1 MVFFEADVAFV
12 LIGLVAGV
20 LAGML
25 PGVGMAVL
33 MITVYPILYLYEPI
47 QAIQFYLSAILVSQF
62 MGSVVATYFAV
73 PGESSSIPAVV
84 EGHKL
89 AREGKAT
96 QAIFIAAGGSFIG
109 GIIAFIGL
117 YLLGMYLMDVFR
129 IFTTVFNVIII
140 SLVFVLIFATP
151 ATNMWERILFPVIG
165 GGLSLIGMTPWD
177 SNTSWAFGIEAL
189 EPGVPDMAILLGLYT
204 LPLLWHLNNTPIH
217 ERLAVQDF
225 NIRQIVVRF
234 RHFILS
240 IFYGI
245 YGFIVGFM
253 PGIGLGIVSNTAY
266 ALQKRIDAKMKL
278 GTPGENQLLAAETA
292 NNSGA
297 FAIMLPLL
305 IFGIPTTTSQAVLYN
320 LLIDQNYDFG
330 PLSFDAAVITGI
342 LTVVLFT
349 TFVGFLLAGPLA
361 RLLALFFSKS
371 QKHIYIGI
379 SILMIVIT
387 LYVGYTT
394 IDFWLYLW
402 TIVLSCIFGMVF
414 FKYDILKIIYFFII
428 TPFFVENWGRLGF
441 ILDIY

>member
-12 LIGLVAGV
+12 LIGLLAGV

-225 NIRQIVVRF
+225 DIRQIVVRF

-266 ALQKRIDAKMKL
+266 
-278 GTPGENQLLAAETA
+278 
-292 NNSGA
+292 A

-402 TIVLSCIFGMVF
+402 TIILSCIFGMIF

>member
-1 MVFFEADVAFV
+1 MIFFEADVVFV
-12 LIGLVAGV
+12 LTGLLAGV

-25 PGVGMAVL
+25 PGVGMSVL

-62 MGSVVATYFAV
+62 MGSIVATYFAI
-73 PGESSSIPAVV
+73 PGEPSSIPAVV

-89 AREGKAT
+89 ARQGKAT
-96 QAIFIAAGGSFIG
+96 QAIFIAAGGSVIG

-117 YLLGMYLMDVFR
+117 YVLGMYLMDVFR

-140 SLVFVLIFATP
+140 SLVFVLIFVTP

-165 GGLSLIGMTPWD
+165 GGLSLIGMSPWD
-177 SNTSWAFGIEAL
+177 SNVTWSVGIEAL
-189 EPGVPDMAILLGLYT
+189 GAGVPDMAILLGLYT
-204 LPLLWHLNNTPIH
+204 LPLLWSLNKTPIH
-217 ERLAVQDF
+217 ERKAIEHFD
-225 NIRQIVVRF
+225 IRQIVVRF
-234 RHFILS
+234 RHFTLS
-240 IFYGI
+240 VFYGI

-402 TIVLSCIFGMVF
+402 TIILSCIFGMIF